1 MMAQVT
7 QTLKL
12 EDTPKI
18 NSRFFDEG
26 KRLYAHVFA
35 RVRTLPSVVP
45 VSWLGSLLGPV
56 KPLLT
61 SQLSGLWCSGCGR
74 H

>member
-1 MMAQVT
+1 MTQVT

-26 KRLYAHVFA
+26 KILYAHSCHGWEIC
-35 RVRTLPSVVP
+35 P
-45 VSWLGSLLGPV
+45 
-56 KPLLT
+56 
-61 SQLSGLWCSGCGR
+61 R
-74 H
+74 HTMYHGWEMSAD

>member
-26 KRLYAHVFA
+26 KTLCA
-35 RVRTLPSVVP
+35 RGCQGWEICPRCTNH
-45 VSWLGSLLGPV
+45 
-56 KPLLT
+56 
-61 SQLSGLWCSGCGR
+61 GLAPCWAR
-74 H
+74 